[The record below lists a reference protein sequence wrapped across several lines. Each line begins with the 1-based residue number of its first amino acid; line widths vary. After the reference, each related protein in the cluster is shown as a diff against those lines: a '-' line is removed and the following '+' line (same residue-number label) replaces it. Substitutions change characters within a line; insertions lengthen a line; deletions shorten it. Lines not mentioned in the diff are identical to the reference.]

1 MKSEIP
7 KVLHP
12 MCGRTL
18 LGHAIF
24 AARGLAP
31 DHIAVVV
38 RHERDRVAAHAAEC
52 DPGVTIADQDEIKGT
67 GRALW
72 CGLRAL
78 PAGRSS

>member
-38 RHERDRVAAHAAEC
+38 RHERDRVAE
-52 DPGVTIADQDEIKGT
+52 
-67 GRALW
+67 R
-72 CGLRAL
+72 
-78 PAGRSS
+78 AGRRTGERTVGRTRFDPRLVKR